1 MTLTGRER
9 WIPYLFL
16 APAFLLLIIFRL
28 LPSVVGM
35 RESLYSSFLG
45 VERFVGL
52 DNFAFIFADPIFW
65 ESVRT
70 TLIFNIIINPLQT
83 ALALALALLAN
94 QALRGASF
102 LRSLWLLPVAVSIN
116 VTVLIWGLM
125 LDTDGGIINGI
136 LHHLAVDPV
145 PWLTSPDTALGSIM
159 LLVSW
164 KGVFFWMIF
173 FLAALQA
180 IPKAIE
186 DAAAIDGASTWQT
199 ITRIKVPMLS
209 NVILFVLVA
218 DTVINFLQFAPPL
231 ILTQGGPL
239 NSTNLLMHEVY
250 RRGFLYGD
258 LGSSSA
264 MTMVL
269 LGIVL
274 TVVAVQFAL
283 FRRGR

>member
-1 MTLTGRER
+1 MTLTGRDR

-16 APAFLLLIIFRL
+16 APVLVLLGVFRL
-28 LPSVVGM
+28 VPAFVGM
-35 RESLYSSFLG
+35 RESVYTSFLG
-45 VERFVGL
+45 VERFVGF

-65 ESVRT
+65 DSVSL
-70 TLIFNIIINPLQT
+70 TLIFSVIINPLQT
-83 ALALALALLAN
+83 VLALALALVAN
-94 QALRGASF
+94 QALRGASI
-102 LRSLWLLPVAVSIN
+102 LRSVWLLPVAVSIN
-116 VTVLIWGLM
+116 VTVLVWGLM
-125 LDTDGGIINGI
+125 LDTDGGLINGI
-136 LHHLAVDPV
+136 LSHLAVDPI
-145 PWLTSPDTALGSIM
+145 PWLTSPTTALSSIM
-159 LLVSW
+159 VLISW

-180 IPKAIE
+180 IPRAIE

-199 ITRIKVPMLS
+199 IIRVKVPMLR

-231 ILTQGGPL
+231 ILTDGGPL

-250 RRGFLYGD
+250 RRGFLFGD

-274 TVVAVQFAL
+274 TVVAVEFAL

>member
-16 APAFLLLIIFRL
+16 APVFVLLVIFRL
-28 LPSVVGM
+28 LPAVFGM

-52 DNFAFIFADPIFW
+52 DNFAFIFSDPIFW
-65 ESVRT
+65 ESVRI
-70 TLIFNIIINPLQT
+70 TLIFSVIINPLQT
-83 ALALALALLAN
+83 ALALALALVAN

-102 LRSLWLLPVAVSIN
+102 LRSVWLLPVAVSIN

-125 LDTDGGIINGI
+125 LDTDGGLINGI
-136 LHHLAVDPV
+136 LSHLAVDPI
-145 PWLTSPDTALGSIM
+145 PWLTSPTTALSSIM
-159 LLVSW
+159 LLISW

-199 ITRIKVPMLS
+199 IIRVKVPMLR

-250 RRGFLYGD
+250 RRGFLFGD

-274 TVVAVQFAL
+274 TVVAVEFAL

>member
-9 WIPYLFL
+9 WIPFLFL
-16 APAFLLLIIFRL
+16 APVFVLLVVFRL
-28 LPSVVGM
+28 LPAFFGL
-35 RESLYSSFLG
+35 RESLYTSFLG
-45 VERFVGL
+45 VERFVGI

-65 ESVRT
+65 NSVQT
-70 TLIFNIIINPLQT
+70 TLIFSVIINPLQT

-94 QALRGASF
+94 QAIRGASL
-102 LRSLWLLPVAVSIN
+102 LRSVWLLPVAVSIN

-136 LHHLAVDPV
+136 LQHLAVDPV
-145 PWLTSPDTALGSIM
+145 PWLTSPTTALGSIM
-159 LLVSW
+159 VLISW

-186 DAAAIDGASTWQT
+186 DAAAIDGASTWQS
-199 ITRIKVPMLS
+199 IIRIKVPMLR

-250 RRGFLYGD
+250 RRGFLFGD

-274 TVVAVQFAL
+274 TVVTVEFAL